1 MPSVQLPG
9 DDNHPRVRWGKWKK
23 RTGKNLSFKK
33 WKKRE
38 EKMKK
43 IREENKRRK
52 KGLKRRG
59 NKGKVE
65 SMKSR
70 SAQVQ
75 DKFFDNYSV
84 E

>member
-38 EKMKK
+38 EKIKR
-43 IREENKRRK
+43 IRKENKRK
-52 KGLKRRG
+52 KIGLKRRRK
-59 NKGKVE
+59 KGKVE

-70 SAQVQ
+70 GAHVQ
-75 DKFFDNYSV
+75 DKLVDNYSV

>member
-9 DDNHPRVRWGKWKK
+9 DDNHPRVRLAKWKQ

-65 SMKSR
+65 
-70 SAQVQ
+70 
-75 DKFFDNYSV
+75 
-84 E
+84 